1 MCIRSLE
8 SMGGSTW
15 MFSESRPMPDGI
27 GSIHFIGIG
36 GVGMSGI
43 ALVAHDR
50 GLKVSGS
57 DLKESRATAALR
69 EAGVEVFIG
78 QSPENV
84 AGRAIDVVVVSSA
97 IPPDNP
103 ELVALVDR
111 GVPVWARA
119 RMLAWLGRG
128 RKTLAVA
135 GTHGKTTTSSMLAT
149 SLARLG
155 ADPTFLIGGVVDGY
169 DTNASSGAGE
179 HYVVEA
185 DESDG
190 SFVYLDPYVAVITN
204 IEEDHLDHYADLAAI
219 RTAFREFAGAHQG
232 DGVVIVCGDDPQLS
246 ELAHATGRKVLTYGF
261 SGDCD
266 IVCSNIVH
274 EGVHTRFEVRVADDA
289 PASVRLDSNPGEHN
303 VLNATAV
310 VAVLSFLGY
319 GVAEAAEAVS
329 GFTGVRRRFDFVGN
343 VAGIDVVDDYGHH
356 PTEVAA
362 TIKAACE
369 LGYRHV
375 HVLFQPH
382 RYSRTQALADEW
394 GPAFD
399 RADSVTF
406 MDVYSAGEA
415 PIPGVSGKTLVDSVL
430 AHDPCMQVAWMPHR
444 GDVAPYLAQHLV
456 PGDLLLTMGAGD
468 ITAMGPVVLDMLQH
482 EGSVVR

>member
-1 MCIRSLE
+1 MDNVKEIRSA
-8 SMGGSTW
+8 
-15 MFSESRPMPDGI
+15 
-27 GSIHFIGIG
+27 HFIGIG
-36 GVGMSGI
+36 GAGMSGI
-43 ALVAHDR
+43 ALVLHER
-50 GLKVSGS
+50 GCKVTGS
-57 DLKESRATAALR
+57 DLKSSNYVRKLEDAGIEVHIGH
-69 EAGVEVFIG
+69 EAPTIDAVA
-78 QSPENV
+78 PE
-84 AGRAIDVVVVSSA
+84 VVVISTA
-97 IPPDNP
+97 IPETNP
-103 ELVALVDR
+103 ELI
-111 GVPVWARA
+111 RA
-119 RMLAWLGRG
+119 RELGIPIWPRAKMLSYLSLD
-128 RKTLAVA
+128 TVTVAVA
-135 GTHGKTTTSSMLAT
+135 GTHGKTTTSSMVASMLDT
-149 SLARLG
+149 MGL
-155 ADPTFLIGGVVDGY
+155 DPTFLIGGIVEGY
-169 DTNASSGAGE
+169 GTNGRNGSGGLF
-179 HYVVEA
+179 VCEA

-190 SFVYLDPYVAVITN
+190 SFLFLDPDVVVVTN

-310 VAVLSFLGY
+310 MAVLSFLGY

>member
-1 MCIRSLE
+1 
-8 SMGGSTW
+8 
-15 MFSESRPMPDGI
+15 MFSDRRPVPDGI

-69 EAGVEVFIG
+69 EAGIEVFIG
-78 QSPENV
+78 QSPANV
-84 AGRAIDVVVVSSA
+84 EGRDIDVVVISSA

-103 ELVALVDR
+103 ELSVLVAR

-149 SLARLG
+149 SLVRLG
-155 ADPTFLIGGVVDGY
+155 ADPTFLIGGVVDGL
-169 DTNASSGAGE
+169 DTNASSGSGG

-190 SFVYLDPYVAVITN
+190 SFVYLDPYIAVITN
-204 IEEDHLDHYADLAAI
+204 IEEDHLDHYADLEAI

-232 DGVVIVCGDDPQLS
+232 DGVVIVCGDDPQLP
-246 ELAHATGRKVLTYGF
+246 ELARATGRDVLTYGF
-261 SGDCD
+261 SADCD
-266 IVCSNIVH
+266 IVCGNVSH
-274 EGVHTRFEVRVADDA
+274 EGLRTRFDVTVAGGGT
-289 PASVRLDSNPGEHN
+289 ASLELVANPGEHN

-310 VAVLSFLGY
+310 MAVLCFLGY
-319 GVAEAAEAVS
+319 TPEVAAGAVS
-329 GFTGVRRRFDFVGN
+329 GFTGVRRRFDFVGKE
-343 VAGIDVVDDYGHH
+343 AGIDVVDDYGHH

-362 TIKAACE
+362 TIRAATE

-382 RYSRTQALADEW
+382 RYSRTQALAEEW

-430 AHDPCMQVAWMPHR
+430 AHDPHMQVAWMPHR
-444 GDVAPYLAQHLV
+444 GDVAPYLAQRLV

-468 ITAMGPVVLDMLQH
+468 ITAMGPVVLDTLQH
-482 EGSVVR
+482 EGGIA